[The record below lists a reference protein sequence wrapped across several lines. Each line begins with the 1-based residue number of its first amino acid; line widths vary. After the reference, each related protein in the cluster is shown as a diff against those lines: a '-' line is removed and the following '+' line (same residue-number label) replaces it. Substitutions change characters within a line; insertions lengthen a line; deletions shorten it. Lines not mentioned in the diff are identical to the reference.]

1 MERVG
6 DANQQAVSSNSS
18 DPLKIPSG
26 PITRARAKQ
35 IKEALNGLV
44 QETWTKQ
51 MAIGS
56 DLDKYDENVT
66 NFIWAANGDTDQVL
80 GLESSN

>member
-1 MERVG
+1 M
-6 DANQQAVSSNSS
+6 
-18 DPLKIPSG
+18 
-26 PITRARAKQ
+26 
-35 IKEALNGLV
+35 